1 MKPWEYFLCTKKT
14 KITQFNI
21 QQFFSLPSREYHN
34 ACMCIPLLIN
44 KPQHIRV
51 LRHRLVWFSSSTMC
65 MRGTL
70 AHWIECYCY
79 YHLQYVFFRFSFPTL
94 LTNSL
99 PSLSLCIQY
108 TSALTY
114 DAVQVMTEAFRYL
127 HKQRIDI
134 SRRANNG
141 DCLANPAVP
150 WAQGVE
156 IERALKQVTSHYANL
171 LNKHKELCIIVLFI
185 LGC

>member
-1 MKPWEYFLCTKKT
+1 MA
-14 KITQFNI
+14 
-21 QQFFSLPSREYHN
+21 LPCVIHFKNVILDHKLHFE
-34 ACMCIPLLIN
+34 LL
-44 KPQHIRV
+44 
-51 LRHRLVWFSSSTMC
+51 
-65 MRGTL
+65 
-70 AHWIECYCY
+70 
-79 YHLQYVFFRFSFPTL
+79 YHLQIFFL
-94 LTNSL
+94 ITNSL
-99 PSLSLCIQY
+99 LYNSLCIQY

-156 IERALKQVTSHYANL
+156 IERALKQVTPCHTMSTKKFIELFNYNL
-171 LNKHKELCIIVLFI
+171 IFVTYYKK
-185 LGC
+185 

>member
-1 MKPWEYFLCTKKT
+1 
-14 KITQFNI
+14 
-21 QQFFSLPSREYHN
+21 
-34 ACMCIPLLIN
+34 
-44 KPQHIRV
+44 
-51 LRHRLVWFSSSTMC
+51 
-65 MRGTL
+65 
-70 AHWIECYCY
+70 
-79 YHLQYVFFRFSFPTL
+79 
-94 LTNSL
+94 
-99 PSLSLCIQY
+99 
-108 TSALTY
+108 
-114 DAVQVMTEAFRYL
+114 MTEAFRYL

-171 LNKHKELCIIVLFI
+171 LNKHKELYIIVLFI